1 MVVLLFY
8 AFSIVVLMVKYIRR
22 ENKEAYLRQYF
33 DEFVAREQFQS
44 AQARNQ
50 MCLKNIMERRGDLDF
65 LGQVNLDLNP
75 VASVATEM
83 KLVEAHQ
90 DYGTSPLNIPETI
103 NEVVEGRD
111 GEEEMAACAAA
122 RLAEGE
128 SLEEELVQSQTE
140 CVETEC
146 ETLEDEGVDELLPP
160 RRETPV

>member
-65 LGQVNLDLNP
+65 RCQVNVDLNP

-111 GEEEMAACAAA
+111 GEEEMSACAAA